1 MSRATPKE
9 NGMTSRQRAGW
20 RRAARAW
27 TVGTLVTAA
36 AMGGFVAGVT
46 PTASAV
52 EGDLTSDLVGW
63 WKLDETSGT
72 VAADSS
78 GNGRNGAVAGAATW
92 NAGDGFTFSG
102 GANSGGNAITLPDN
116 LLSGLEDVTVDFD
129 VWVDPSLTS
138 GNWFMYNLGNSAT
151 YPNGT
156 GYLFTTN
163 DSSNRLRSTIAEN
176 GFATEQSAS
185 RAGRVPTGQWRHIT
199 YSIDGGTPAVPGA
212 ARVYEDGVLVASN
225 TNLTTNPGLLGTPD
239 GTTTRNVLGRSAYGG
254 DLSFKGRLRD
264 FRIYS
269 RALTGAEAAAS
280 AEDTSTAAAE
290 ADATALSLGDT
301 SAVVADLTLPA
312 TGTNGSTITWAT
324 SDAAVVDRDRRRDAT
339 GVRRSRGH
347 RDADRHD
354 HPRRGLEDQGVHR
367 HGAARGAVR
376 RGQGPGRGRRG
387 RARAPRRRARQPHP
401 ARHRLQRHD
410 PHVVEQRPRRSSA
423 TPARSPAR
431 PTAAHPSTWC
441 SP

>member
-1 MSRATPKE
+1 MRSTWIAGALALATSL
-9 NGMTSRQRAGW
+9 GGVV
-20 RRAARAW
+20 
-27 TVGTLVTAA
+27 VG
-36 AMGGFVAGVT
+36 VAPAT
-46 PTASAV
+46 AV
-52 EGDLTSDLVGW
+52 EGDLTTDLVGW
-63 WKLDETSGT
+63 WKLDETTGT

-78 GNGRNGAVAGAATW
+78 GNGRNGTVTGAATW

-102 GANSGGNAITLPDN
+102 GTNSSGNAITLPNN

-199 YSIDGGTPAVPGA
+199 YSIDGGTPAAPGA

-264 FRIYS
+264 FRI
-269 RALTGAEAAAS
+269 
-280 AEDTSTAAAE
+280 
-290 ADATALSLGDT
+290 
-301 SAVVADLTLPA
+301 
-312 TGTNGSTITWAT
+312 
-324 SDAAVVDRDRRRDAT
+324 
-339 GVRRSRGH
+339 
-347 RDADRHD
+347 
-354 HPRRGLEDQGVHR
+354 
-367 HGAARGAVR
+367 
-376 RGQGPGRGRRG
+376 
-387 RARAPRRRARQPHP
+387 
-401 ARHRLQRHD
+401 
-410 PHVVEQRPRRSSA
+410 
-423 TPARSPAR
+423 
-431 PTAAHPSTWC
+431 
-441 SP
+441 